1 MSVEQGSSNLKI
13 LIAIILLLLTTTASA
28 ERLRGTDLHVE
39 FAWTALHVIDWAQ
52 TRRIANEPENF
63 VEKNPILGEHPS
75 IGRVNAYMGLTLGLH
90 WLIATKLPPV
100 PRRIFQIFTIGVTAE
115 AVHNNVQVGI
125 HMDF

>member
-13 LIAIILLLLTTTASA
+13 SIAIILVLLTSTASA
-28 ERLRGTDLHVE
+28 ERLRGTDLNLE
-39 FAWTALHVIDWAQ
+39 LAWTAMHVIDWAQ

-63 VEKNPILGEHPS
+63 SEKNQILGEHPS
-75 IGRVNAYMGLTLGLH
+75 VGRVNAYMGLTLGLH

-115 AVHNNVQVGI
+115 AVHNNIQVGI
-125 HMDF
+125 RLDF